1 MCAFLFFCFSY
12 FVIHPLFFITKEL
25 FVTCSVVLFVN
36 YLGYK
41 YVYESSKYK
50 DQLYSD
56 ELAKIKLRGFWIN
69 DHISFGA
76 RTGEESVG
84 IHKEEEK
91 RKENDRSSKTMREV
105 IKKSRDAHHQLH
117 MRDIRR
123 EVIKKEPK
131 CSLPITHKRDISLRV
146 KKMHSAF

>member
-1 MCAFLFFCFSY
+1 M
-12 FVIHPLFFITKEL
+12 ITSALEQEL
-25 FVTCSVVLFVN
+25 EKKASEF
-36 YLGYK
+36 
-41 YVYESSKYK
+41 
-50 DQLYSD
+50 
-56 ELAKIKLRGFWIN
+56 
-69 DHISFGA
+69 
-76 RTGEESVG
+76 
-84 IHKEEEK
+84 EEK
-91 RKENDRSSKTMREV
+91 RKENDRSSKRMREV